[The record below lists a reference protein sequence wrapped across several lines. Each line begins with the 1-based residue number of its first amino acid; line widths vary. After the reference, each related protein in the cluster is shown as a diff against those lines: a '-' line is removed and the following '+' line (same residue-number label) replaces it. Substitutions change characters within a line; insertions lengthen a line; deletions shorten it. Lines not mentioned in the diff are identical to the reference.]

1 MYVYTHIYIY
11 IYTYIYL
18 YMYIYIYIYISQ
30 QLLINGNRI
39 CLCKFHHLDKKKKL
53 KGWEKPSL

>member
-1 MYVYTHIYIY
+1 
-11 IYTYIYL
+11 
-18 YMYIYIYIYISQ
+18 MYIYIYIYIYVSQ